1 MFKKSTILFLFL
13 CFFLVSCG
21 SNTNKTGPVS
31 QSGEQVFRLEKPLLT
46 ATDGSDF
53 VELTG
58 PSPDGGKARV
68 IVPSGKGFA
77 DAQVKQ
83 LDKDEPLFVN
93 VNKWLSTLCGAGE
106 INYVD
111 PQLEV
116 TPILRDQAE
125 FDMTDKDIVL
135 VNNQIQDRGFD
146 LLVTSSKTGLN
157 CSKKE

>member
-1 MFKKSTILFLFL
+1 MFIKSCMLFLFL
-13 CFFLVSCG
+13 CFSLVSCG
-21 SNTNKTGPVS
+21 PNTNKTGPVA
-31 QSGEQVFRLEKPLLT
+31 QSGGQVFRLEKPLLT

-58 PSPDGGKARV
+58 PAPDGGKARI

-77 DAQVKQ
+77 EAQVKKV
-83 LDKDEPLFVN
+83 DKNEPLFVD
-93 VNKWLSTLCGAGE
+93 VNKWLNKLCKASGV
-106 INYVD
+106 NYVD

-125 FDMTDKDIVL
+125 FDMTAEDLAL
-135 VNNQIQDRGFD
+135 VNNQIKSRS
-146 LLVTSSKTGLN
+146 LNVTVTSSKTGLN